1 MIVYPLPPLSPNQQT
16 YIEYR
21 VLVPQHT
28 VGFKDGAQFVEST
41 MVHPELSN
49 PYYYDGK
56 FH

>member
-41 MVHPELSN
+41 MVHPELPN
-49 PYYYDGK
+49 PYYYYS
-56 FH
+56 F